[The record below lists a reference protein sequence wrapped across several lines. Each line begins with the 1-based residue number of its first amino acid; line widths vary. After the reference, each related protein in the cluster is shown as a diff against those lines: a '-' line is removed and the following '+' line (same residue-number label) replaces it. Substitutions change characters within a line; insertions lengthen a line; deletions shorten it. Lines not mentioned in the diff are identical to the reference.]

1 MSKSLGNVVSPFELI
16 ERYGLDQTR
25 YFLLREIPFGNDGDF
40 SHAAMLRRIN
50 SDLANDLG
58 NLAQRVL
65 SMIQKNC
72 AAAVPEPGP
81 LTQEDHQLLGS
92 AQDLLSRLQR
102 EMEAQAPHKA
112 LEHLWDVVG
121 DANRYVDAQAPWA
134 LRKTNPAR
142 IAHRAV
148 DPGGGGP
155 APRRAGPAVHARLG
169 REAARPASLGPR
181 RPRVRHPGARGPGLA
196 PRHAAAPAAGHLPA
210 PRRGRGLAAVIVDS
224 HCHLDYPGLA

>member
-142 IAHRAV
+142 MRTVLWTLAEVVGTSPCWSSRSC
-148 DPGGGGP
+148 
-155 APRRAGPAVHARLG
+155 ARLG

-181 RPRVRHPGARGPGLA
+181 RPRVRHPGGTRAGPC
-196 PRHAAAPAAGHLPA
+196 APARRS
-210 PRRGRGLAAVIVDS
+210 PRRRASSRATS
-224 HCHLDYPGLA
+224 RPRPRRP